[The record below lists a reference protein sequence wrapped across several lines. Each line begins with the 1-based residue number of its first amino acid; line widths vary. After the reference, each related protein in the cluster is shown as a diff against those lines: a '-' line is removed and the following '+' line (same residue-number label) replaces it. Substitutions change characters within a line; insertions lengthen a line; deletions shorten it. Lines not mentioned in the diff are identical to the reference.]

1 MLALVIVLVSGWF
14 LASAIGTLAYFVGKS
29 EANIVPFENMKSET
43 YQFLREQR
51 ALKLKAGSKIRVSG
65 QMNGAY

>member
-14 LASAIGTLAYFVGKS
+14 LASAIGTWAYFVS
-29 EANIVPFENMKSET
+29 QSDANIVPFANLKSET

-51 ALKLKAGSKIRVSG
+51 ALKLKAGPKIRSG
-65 QMNGAY
+65 QMNSVY

>member
-14 LASAIGTLAYFVGKS
+14 LASAIGTWAYFIGQS
-29 EANIVPFENMKSET
+29 DANVVRFENLKSET

-51 ALKLKAGSKIRVSG
+51 ALKLKAGPKIRSG
-65 QMNGAY
+65 QMNSVY

>member
-1 MLALVIVLVSGWF
+1 MLALVIVLVAGWF
-14 LASAIGTLAYFVGKS
+14 LASAIGTWAYFVGQS
-29 EANIVPFENMKSET
+29 EANIVPFQNLQTET

-65 QMNGAY
+65 QMNSVY

>member
-14 LASAIGTLAYFVGKS
+14 LASAIGTWAYFIGQS
-29 EANIVPFENMKSET
+29 EANIVPFENLQSET

-51 ALKLKAGSKIRVSG
+51 ALKLKTGPKIRASG
-65 QMNGAY
+65 QMDTVY